1 MSGEVILFAED
12 EVQQLKQMQALLE
25 AQGYRVLGAKDGV
38 EAVELFRRHKN
49 SIALVVLDIR
59 MPKLNGW
66 DAFQEMKKEA
76 PQLKVLVATAYVTPE
91 VRSGMARG
99 ELHGLFIKPY
109 RVDVFLARISE
120 LVRARVIP
128 AVLSSSLT
136 E

>member
-25 AQGYRVLGAKDGV
+25 AQGYRVLGAKNGV
-38 EAVELFRRHKN
+38 EAIDLFRRHKN
-49 SIALVVLDIR
+49 NIALVVLDIG

-66 DAFQEMKKEA
+66 DAFQKMKKET
-76 PQLKVLVATAYVTPE
+76 PQLKILVATAYATAQ

-99 ELHGLFIKPY
+99 ELHGLFVKPY

-120 LVRARVIP
+120 LIRARVIP